1 MPTLY
6 KHPFLRK
13 YIVIVGPFQSNIA
26 YHHPSLKLIKLA
38 SRISFQSTIF
48 YQKKLDYQ
56 KCTARPL
63 SREDDEEI
71 NPNGM
76 DHQRRATVI
85 ELVGRDGATR
95 DYYERRA
102 GAGPEGR

>member
-1 MPTLY
+1 MFISITLVHISMPTLY

-48 YQKKLDYQ
+48 YQKNSTTKNVQVVHYLE
-56 KCTARPL
+56 KKKMMKR
-63 SREDDEEI
+63 
-71 NPNGM
+71 
-76 DHQRRATVI
+76 
-85 ELVGRDGATR
+85 
-95 DYYERRA
+95 
-102 GAGPEGR
+102 